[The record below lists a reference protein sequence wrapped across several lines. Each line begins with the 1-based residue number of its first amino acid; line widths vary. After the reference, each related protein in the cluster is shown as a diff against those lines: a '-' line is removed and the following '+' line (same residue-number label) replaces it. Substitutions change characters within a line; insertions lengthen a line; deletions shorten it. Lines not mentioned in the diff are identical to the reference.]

1 MPANALG
8 ILFALTAAAVWGSG
22 DFSGGL
28 ATRRHSPFQV
38 LALSSL
44 TGIVLLVG
52 CALLWRE
59 TLPGAM
65 SVLWS
70 MLAGGAG
77 AVGIAALYRA
87 LSMGQAATVAPITAV
102 ISAALPVFFG
112 AVTEGLPA
120 PQQMVGIVLAFG
132 GIWLVSQPEQAEHAI
147 SQRGLFLAVLAGIG
161 FGCFFIL
168 IAQVEDGKVF
178 TPLVIARLVSLAA
191 AALMLRLRGLSFVG
205 PAANPVAIVAGVLDA
220 GGNIFFL
227 LAQQFTRLD
236 IAAVLASL
244 YPASTVILSA
254 LLLHERISRSQW
266 IGVVICL
273 GAIVLIS
280 L

>member
-1 MPANALG
+1 MPYDALG

-44 TGIVLLVG
+44 TGLVLLVG

-59 TLPGAM
+59 TPPSGM
-65 SVLWS
+65 SMLWAV
-70 MLAGGAG
+70 LAGGAG
-77 AVGIAALYRA
+77 AVGIASLYRA
-87 LSMGQAATVAPITAV
+87 LSMAQAATVAPITAV
-102 ISAALPVFFG
+102 ISAALPVFFS
-112 AVTEGLPA
+112 AATEGLPA
-120 PQQMVGIVLAFG
+120 PLQMLGIVLAFG
-132 GIWLVSQPEQAEHAI
+132 GIWLVSQPEQAEHAL
-147 SQRGLFLAVLAGIG
+147 SQRGLLLAVLAGLG

-191 AALMLRLRGLSFVG
+191 ALLMARLRRLPILS
-205 PAANPVAIVAGVLDA
+205 PAANPTAILAGLLDA

-227 LAQQFTRLD
+227 MAQQFTRLD

-244 YPASTVILSA
+244 YPASTVILAA
-254 LLLHERISRSQW
+254 LLLHERISRSQG

>member
-1 MPANALG
+1 MPYDILG
-8 ILFALTAAAVWGSG
+8 ILFALTSAAVWGSG

-38 LALSSL
+38 LTLSSL
-44 TGIVLLVG
+44 VGIVLLVG

-65 SVLWS
+65 SMFWAV
-70 MLAGGAG
+70 LAGGAG
-77 AVGIAALYRA
+77 AVGIASLYRA
-87 LSMGQAATVAPITAV
+87 LSLEQAATVAPITAV
-102 ISAALPVFFG
+102 ISAALPVLFG
-112 AVTEGLPA
+112 ALTEGLPA
-120 PQQMVGIVLAFG
+120 PLQILGIMLAFG
-132 GIWLVSQPEQAEHAI
+132 GIWLVSQPEHAEHAI
-147 SQRGLFLAVLAGIG
+147 SQRGLGLALLAGVG

-178 TPLVIARLVSLAA
+178 TPLVIARLISLLAA
-191 AALMLRLRGLSFVG
+191 ASMVRLRGLSFVG
-205 PAANPVAIVAGVLDA
+205 PRANPAAILAGVLDA

-244 YPASTVILSA
+244 YPASTVLLAA
-254 LLLHERISRSQW
+254 LILHERISRSQG

>member
-1 MPANALG
+1 MPPDALG
-8 ILFALTAAAVWGSG
+8 VLFALTAAAVWGSG

-28 ATRRHSPFQV
+28 ATRRHGSFQV

-44 TGIVLLVG
+44 TGIVILVAG
-52 CALLWRE
+52 ALLWRE
-59 TLPGAM
+59 TMPSGE
-65 SVLWS
+65 SILWAV
-70 MLAGGAG
+70 LAGGAG
-77 AVGIAALYRA
+77 AVGIASLYRA
-87 LSMGQAATVAPITAV
+87 LSLEQAATVAPLTAV

-112 AVTEGLPA
+112 VFTEGLLAPA
-120 PQQMVGIVLAFG
+120 QMLGIVLAFA
-132 GIWLVSQPEQAEHAI
+132 GIWLVSQPAQVELAL
-147 SQRGLFLAVLAGIG
+147 SQRGLVLACLAGLG
-161 FGCFFIL
+161 FGCFFVL

-191 AALMLRLRGLSFVG
+191 AMVMVRLRRLSFIT
-205 PAANPVAIVAGVLDA
+205 PAANPIAILAGVLDA

-244 YPASTVILSA
+244 YPASTVILAA
-254 LLLHERISRSQW
+254 LLLQEKISRNQW

-273 GAIVLIS
+273 GAVVLIS
-280 L
+280 I